1 MKKVVVAGS
10 GVLGSQIAF
19 QSAYHSHKVVV
30 YDIKD
35 EFLDKAR
42 KKMLLFFEDYKKD
55 VQATQDQLLLAIQN
69 ISYSSDLQSAV
80 QDADIVIEAIPEN
93 LEIKKEFYL
102 KLGKAAPQKTIFCT
116 NSSTLL
122 PSQLAEETGRPEKFL
137 ALHFLNGVWKNTI
150 AEVMGHPRTDPAVF
164 AEIVEFTKSIGL
176 TPLQLHK
183 EQAGY
188 ITNSLSVPWVA
199 AALKLWADG
208 VSDFQT
214 IDKTWMTGVNTKF
227 PPFAFIDAVGLN
239 TAYNIM
245 DALAKQE
252 HNTVLEKGAKR
263 LKEDYID
270 KGKLGV
276 ATGEGFYKY
285 PNPAY
290 LDDSF
295 LK

>member
-19 QSAYHSHKVVV
+19 QTAFHHHQVVV
-30 YDIKD
+30 YDLKD
-35 EFLDKAR
+35 EFLEKGKEKIR
-42 KKMLLFFEDYKKD
+42 LLFDDYKRD
-55 VQATQDQLLLAIQN
+55 LNATQEQLDAAFTM
-69 ISYSSDLQSAV
+69 ISYSSVLREAV

-93 LEIKKEFYL
+93 IQIKKDFYIE
-102 KLGKAAPQKTIFCT
+102 LGALAPDKTIFCT

-122 PSQLAEETGRPEKFL
+122 PSQFAAETARPEKFL

-150 AEVMGHPRTDPAVF
+150 VEVMRHQGTAPAVF
-164 AEIVEFTKSIGL
+164 EEIVAFSKSIGL
-176 TPLQLHK
+176 TPLQLRK
-183 EQAGY
+183 EQPGY

-199 AALKLWADG
+199 AALRLWADD
-208 VSDFQT
+208 VADFQT
-214 IDKTWMTGVNTKF
+214 IDKTWNIGMNTKF

-245 DALAKQE
+245 KNLSEQQNDSI
-252 HNTVLEKGAKR
+252 LEKGANR
-263 LKEDYID
+263 LKEDYIE

-276 ATGEGFYKY
+276 STGEGFYKY

-290 LDDSF
+290 LDEQF
-295 LK
+295 